1 MIGASL
7 KRALRKLR
15 PQQQAADGR
24 GRRIVA
30 VIECILNQNARDAG
44 AAIAPAMSWE
54 VVSLCHAHGVG
65 MVQLPCPE
73 IACLGMARTRA
84 PGCSIRAALDTE
96 AGHVRCAALGVQAA
110 DRLEAYLRA
119 GCQVLAV
126 LGGNPQS
133 PGCAVHFDGQGLA
146 SASGIFM
153 GELHAELRR
162 RGLDIPLRGMRDG
175 DRALL
180 AEDLQWLS
188 RLFGDQ
194 SAVLP
199 CSGSST
205 ASGCGR

>member
-1 MIGASL
+1 VAGDAAVIGASV
-7 KRALRKLR
+7 KRALRRLR
-15 PQQQAADGR
+15 PLPPASDSR
-24 GRRIVA
+24 GGRIVA

-44 AAIAPAMSWE
+44 AAMAPAMSWE

-73 IACLGMARTRA
+73 IACLGVARTRA

-96 AGHVRCAALGVQAA
+96 AGHLRCAELGVQAA

-146 SASGIFM
+146 PAAGIFM

-175 DRALL
+175 DRVLL
-180 AEDLQWLS
+180 AEDLQWLT
-188 RLFGDQ
+188 RLFADQ
-194 SAVLP
+194 GATLP
-199 CSGSST
+199 
-205 ASGCGR
+205 